1 MSADA
6 IRPIEVL
13 LVEDDEADVRLTR
26 ECLEAGEV
34 LNRLTVLGDGAK
46 VVRYLRGDHAGA
58 PRPDLVLLDLNLPG
72 RHGREVLADIK
83 GDPELRRIPVVELTA
98 SKAEEDVVR
107 SYDLHANAYVTK
119 PVDLDCFVEVIRKC
133 ERKGAWP
140 DRKRPWTRRVVD
152 DGGLMQSVP
161 GVIPTPGT
169 LMPRTER
176 ALRQIHDRSG
186 KRHRKNHPAQT
197 LA

>member
-83 GDPELRRIPVVELTA
+83 GDPELRRIPLVVLTA
-98 SKAEEDVVR
+98 SKAEVTGVGRAAGDVDGSTR
-107 SYDLHANAYVTK
+107 S
-119 PVDLDCFVEVIRKC
+119 P
-133 ERKGAWP
+133 
-140 DRKRPWTRRVVD
+140 TRT
-152 DGGLMQSVP
+152 
-161 GVIPTPGT
+161 IP
-169 LMPRTER
+169 
-176 ALRQIHDRSG
+176 A
-186 KRHRKNHPAQT
+186 
-197 LA
+197 